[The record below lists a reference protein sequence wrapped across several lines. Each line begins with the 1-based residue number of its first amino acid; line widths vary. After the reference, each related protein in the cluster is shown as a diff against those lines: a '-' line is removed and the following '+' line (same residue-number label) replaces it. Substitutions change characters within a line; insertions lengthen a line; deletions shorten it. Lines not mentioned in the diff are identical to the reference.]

1 MNAKSIYELS
11 KLHVDDTFP
20 WVHAKRWLNEG
31 IKLLAMVCEHG
42 SKIIETITVTATQA
56 DYYEIPSA
64 SIGVVNV
71 YIDSV
76 SRDNRIQDYV
86 EDGTRLWLPSEG
98 VYFVEYQRPANDIS
112 LDSDIPEV
120 HEMYHRPLSYWIAS
134 REKLRFNPQDA
145 DGVRLQ
151 GEFYSQART
160 VDSMLARTKRVR
172 KVKV

>member
-11 KLHVDDTFP
+11 KLHVDDVFP

-31 IKLLAMVCEHG
+31 IKLLAVVCEHG

-56 DYYEIPSA
+56 DYYEIPSE

-71 YIDSV
+71 YIDSI
-76 SRDNRIQDYV
+76 SRDNRIQDYI
-86 EDGTRLWLPSEG
+86 EDGTRLWLPAEG
-98 VYFVEYQRPANDIS
+98 VYYVEYHRPAVDIS
-112 LDSDIPEV
+112 LDSDVPEV
-120 HEMYHRPLSYWIAS
+120 HEMYHRPLSYWIGS

-151 GEFYSQART
+151 GEFYSQIRT
-160 VDSMLARTKRVR
+160 IDAMLARSKRVR
-172 KVKV
+172 KIKV